1 MLINPINILHEI
13 KYSKPKSSSI
23 LKKRNECAIDVIS
36 QEGLHT
42 TIKLSA
48 DEDSGE
54 WLAGFATK
62 LAENSMDGRASVMEV
77 ELDDSGADTEA
88 EEEVLGYGGKAAVG

>member
-62 LAENSMDGRASVMEV
+62 LEESSMDGRASVMEV
-77 ELDDSGADTEA
+77 ELNDSGANT
-88 EEEVLGYGGKAAVG
+88 